1 MPKTAH
7 CCAGSSPPVELV
19 DGADHHIRLARWAR
33 LAYAGA
39 MSKHDFDLLVIGAGS
54 GGVRAS
60 RIAAGHG
67 ARVAVAEEYR
77 VGGTCVIRGCVPK
90 KLLVYGAHFAEDLDD
105 ARRFGWQI
113 EGKRFDWATLRDN
126 VAAEVDRL
134 NGLFQDTLDNNKVT
148 TLLGH
153 ARLIDANTVDVA
165 KDGISQRYTAAKILI
180 ASGARPYT
188 PDVPGAEHGI
198 TSNEVFH
205 LPALPRRM
213 VIAGAGYIAT
223 EFAGVFH
230 EFGTDVTL
238 INRSDTILR
247 GWEPALA
254 DRLLQISLAKG
265 LNFKLNCRLERV
277 EKTDTGLV
285 LHFADGKTLE
295 TDVLMWALGRVANVE
310 GLGLDTV
317 GVALNEKGAIAV
329 DADNQTNVPGIFA
342 VGDVTDRVQLT
353 PVAIREGH
361 SFADTQFGNKPWR
374 VDYNAIPSAVFSNP
388 PLGSVGMTEAQARNA
403 YGLVKVFTSDF
414 RPMKNVLAGRNER
427 ALYKLVVDSA
437 TDRVVGAH
445 MIGPDAPEI
454 LQAVAIAVK
463 AQLTKAQFDETMALH
478 PTMSEELVLMR

>member
-1 MPKTAH
+1 M
-7 CCAGSSPPVELV
+7 SS
-19 DGADHHIRLARWAR
+19 
-33 LAYAGA
+33 Y
-39 MSKHDFDLLVIGAGS
+39 DFDLLVIGAGS

-90 KLLVYGAHFAEDLDD
+90 KLLVYGSHFAEDLED

-113 EGKRFDWATLRDN
+113 EGKTFDWAVLRDN

-134 NGLFQDTLDNNKVT
+134 NGLYQNTLDNNQVT

-153 ARLIDANTVDVA
+153 ARIVDAHTVEV
-165 KDGISQRYTAAKILI
+165 DGQRHTAGTILI
-180 ASGARPYT
+180 ASGARPFT
-188 PDVPGAEHGI
+188 PDIPGAEHGI
-198 TSNEVFH
+198 TSNDVFH
-205 LPALPRRM
+205 LPTLPRRM

-230 EFGTDVTL
+230 ELGVDVTL
-238 INRSDTILR
+238 INRSETILR
-247 GWEPALA
+247 GWEPALS
-254 DRLLQISLAKG
+254 DRLLQISMAKG

-277 EKTDTGLV
+277 KKTEAGLV
-285 LHFADGKTLE
+285 LHFADGKTME
-295 TDVLMWALGRVANVE
+295 TDVVLWALGRVPNVE
-310 GLGLDTV
+310 GLGLEDV
-317 GVALNEKGAIAV
+317 GVALNEKGAITV
-329 DADNQTNVPGIFA
+329 DADNRTNVPTVFA

-361 SFADTQFGNKPWR
+361 SFADRQFGEKNWH

-403 YGLVKVFTSDF
+403 YGQVKIYTSDF

-427 ALYKLVVDSA
+427 ALYKLVVDAA

-463 AQLTKAQFDETMALH
+463 AGLTKAQFDDTMALH